1 MKLIKRKEPAEKSQ
15 TGNDKLLEAARS
27 EGQALLDKYNNTIEQ
42 GYDEQQVE
50 AAQEKYGKNQ
60 ISHKDQDTL
69 GKRLMESFVNPFT
82 IVLFVLSIIMIVFDL
97 ILPIVNNEPDNVDPW
112 GFSILIVMVLLSGG
126 LRFVQEMRSSNA
138 AEKLKSM
145 IRTTTCVVRDGKKI
159 EIPLDEVVVGDIVWL
174 ASGDMIPADLR
185 ILYCKD
191 LFVGESSL
199 TGESEPIEK
208 TYNQLTFDHMNAL
221 ELNNLAF
228 MGTNVVSGTAMAI
241 VIATG
246 DHSQFGSV
254 ARTLVGKR
262 NKTSFD
268 KGVNSVSWLLI
279 RFMALMVPTVFVV
292 NGITKGVVLGG
303 GLESWVQALMF
314 GLAIAVGLTPEML
327 PMIVTT
333 GLAKGAVNM
342 SKKKTV
348 VKSINSIQNFG
359 AMDILCTD
367 KTGTLTED
375 EIALEYYLD
384 ISGNEDTRILRHAF
398 INSYYQTGVK
408 NVMDNAI
415 LKHSKDKEMLGLM
428 HNYIKVD
435 EIPFDFIRRRM
446 SVVVKSATGKT
457 QLITKGAVDE
467 MLSICSQAEYGGG
480 VNPVP
485 LTDSIKANILQK
497 VEKLSSEGLRVLCIA
512 QKNNPS
518 VEGVFGIHDEND
530 MVLIGYLAFLD
541 PPKQSATAAL
551 QALKEHGVQ
560 IKILT
565 GDSLPVTR
573 CVASKVGLNA
583 DRFLIGSQITS
594 MTDAELSAACQEVTI
609 FAKLTP
615 QQKVRIVKLLK
626 DNGHVVGFMGDGIND
641 SGALKEADV
650 GISVDGGVDIAK
662 EFADIILL
670 EKDLMVLEQ
679 GIIEGR
685 KTFANIVKYIKM
697 TASSNF
703 GNMFSVVVGSALM
716 PFLPM
721 LPIQILTLNLIYDI
735 SCMSIPWDNV
745 DAEYLKKPRKWEAS
759 SIGKFMWWI
768 GPTSSVF
775 DLTTFGLMLFYITPK
790 VLGIPLG
797 TQYAIWNPEGFG
809 NLSTEQQ
816 LQFMAIFQAGWFV
829 LSLWT
834 QTLIIHFIRTEKL
847 PFVKSRA
854 SWTVTVPTM
863 IGVIIGTVLP
873 FTIFGEVIG
882 MHSLPAEFFAWL
894 ALTLV
899 CYAALVT
906 LFKRIFIRRYGELL

>member
-1 MKLIKRKEPAEKSQ
+1 MRNKKKELSEKLQ
-15 TGNDKLLEAARS
+15 TGNDLLLEASRS
-27 EGQALLDKYNNTIEQ
+27 EAEVLLQKYENTVEQ
-42 GYDEQQVE
+42 GYNEDQVE
-50 AAQEKYGKNQ
+50 LAQDKYGKNQ
-60 ISHKDQDTL
+60 ITHKDQDTL
-69 GKRLMESFVNPFT
+69 TKRLVESFINPFT
-82 IVLFVLSIIMIVFDL
+82 VVLFVLAAIMIVFDL
-97 ILPIVNNEPDNVDPW
+97 IIPLSKGQPEDADPW
-112 GFSILIVMVLLSGG
+112 GFSILIVMVALSGA
-126 LRFVQEMRSSNA
+126 LRFVQEIRSSNA
-138 AEKLKSM
+138 SEKLKSM
-145 IRTTTCVVRDGKKI
+145 IRTTTCVVRDGKNI
-159 EIPLDEVVVGDIVWL
+159 EVALDEVVLGDVVKL

-185 ILYCKD
+185 ILKCKD

-208 TYNQLTFDHMNAL
+208 TYKPLTFDHMNAL
-221 ELNNLAF
+221 ELSNLAF
-228 MGTNVVSGTAMAI
+228 MGTNVVSGTATAL

-246 DHSQFGSV
+246 DHTQFGSV

-262 NKTSFD
+262 SKTSFD

-279 RFMALMVPTVFVV
+279 RFMAIMVPTVFVV
-292 NGITKGVVLGG
+292 NGITKGAVMGG
-303 GLESWVQALMF
+303 GGSAWVEALMF

-327 PMIVTT
+327 PMIVTA
-333 GLAKGAVNM
+333 GLAKGALSM

-384 ISGNEDTRILRHAF
+384 IHGKEDDRILRHAF

-408 NVMDNAI
+408 NVMDTAI
-415 LKHSKDKEMLGLM
+415 LNHIKDGDMVGLIQ
-428 HNYIKVD
+428 NYIKVD
-435 EIPFDFIRRRM
+435 EIPFDFTRRRM
-446 SVVVKSATGKT
+446 SVVVKSSSGKT

-467 MLSICSQAEYGGG
+467 MLAICTHADNGAG
-480 VNPVP
+480 VEPVL
-485 LTDSIKANILQK
+485 LTETVKKQILGH
-497 VEKLSSEGLRVLCIA
+497 VERLSNEGLRVLCIA

-518 VEGVFGIHDEND
+518 VEGVFGVQDESD

-541 PPKQSATAAL
+541 PPKESATAAL
-551 QALKEHGVQ
+551 KALKDHGVQ
-560 IKILT
+560 VKILT
-565 GDSLPVTR
+565 GDSLAVTR

-583 DRFLIGSQITS
+583 DRFLIGQEITN
-594 MTDAELSAACQEVTI
+594 MTDAELSAMCKEVTI

-626 DNGHVVGFMGDGIND
+626 DDGHVVGFMGDGIND
-641 SGALKEADV
+641 AGALKEADV

-685 KTFANIVKYIKM
+685 KTFANIIKYIKM

-703 GNMFSVVVGSALM
+703 GNMFSVVIGSALL

-721 LPIQILTLNLIYDI
+721 LPIQILVLNLIYDLSCI
-735 SCMSIPWDNV
+735 SMSWDNV
-745 DAEYLKKPRKWEAS
+745 DSEYLKKPRKWEAN

-775 DLTTFGLMLFYITPK
+775 DISCFVLMLFYIAPSMMG
-790 VLGIPLG
+790 LPLG
-797 TQYAIWNPEGFG
+797 GSYAIWSDGFTK
-809 NLSTEQQ
+809 LTESQQ
-816 LQFMAIFQAGWFV
+816 AEFAAIFQSGWFV
-829 LSLWT
+829 LSIIT
-834 QTLIIHFIRTEKL
+834 QTLVVHLLRTEKL
-847 PFVKSRA
+847 PIIKSRA
-854 SWTVTVPTM
+854 SKYVTLPTLLA
-863 IGVIIGTVLP
+863 VIIGIVIP

-882 MHSLPAEFFAWL
+882 MHWLPIEFFAWILLL
-894 ALTLV
+894 AVL
-899 CYAALVT
+899 YAGLVT
-906 LFKRIFIRRYGELL
+906 LFKGIFVRRYGELL